1 MRTIHRLAIIGLLS
15 SLSLFSHAQTST
27 IKNADQFNEQLADVA
42 LIERAKQ
49 GGLVIYMRH
58 GATNTDIPDQV
69 PIDLN
74 NCATQRPLTEAGLAE
89 VSQIGQW
96 IRQIGLP
103 YSKVYASPLCRAKQT
118 AIATFGEPIQVDID
132 LQYVAAL
139 TTEQK
144 KPIIARTHALLSK
157 PTEVGTNRVIVAHGP
172 NLVETMMYFPP
183 EGTLVF
189 LEPLDKE
196 GFRYLGSIPPKHWPA
211 LLKALGN

>member
-96 IRQIGLP
+96 IRLIGLP

>member
-1 MRTIHRLAIIGLLS
+1 MRAIYRLAIVGFLSGFSLL
-15 SLSLFSHAQTST
+15 SHAQTHT
-27 IKNADQFNEQLADVA
+27 VKDADQFNEQLADVA
-42 LIERAKQ
+42 LIERVKQ

-89 VSQIGQW
+89 VRQIGHW

-118 AIATFGEPIQVDID
+118 ALATFGEPVQID
-132 LQYVAAL
+132 LNLQYVAAL
-139 TTEQK
+139 TSEEK
-144 KPIIARTHALLSK
+144 KPIIARTLELLAK
-157 PTEVGTNRVIVAHGP
+157 PTEAGTNRVIVAHGP

-183 EGTLVF
+183 EGTLV
-189 LEPLDKE
+189 LIEPRDKE

-211 LLKALGN
+211 LLKALGY

>member
-1 MRTIHRLAIIGLLS
+1 MSPR
-15 SLSLFSHAQTST
+15 
-27 IKNADQFNEQLADVA
+27 
-42 LIERAKQ
+42 
-49 GGLVIYMRH
+49 
-58 GATNTDIPDQV
+58 
-69 PIDLN
+69 
-74 NCATQRPLTEAGLAE
+74 
-89 VSQIGQW
+89 SQPN
-96 IRQIGLP
+96 R
-103 YSKVYASPLCRAKQT
+103 
-118 AIATFGEPIQVDID
+118 
-132 LQYVAAL
+132 
-139 TTEQK
+139 K